1 VAEPERFRLRADAMA
16 GMARRLNLR
25 FALTVATVA
34 IIVIALFS
42 AGLRDR
48 EGGYGALTVGL
59 GLLALLAF
67 WSWRSRLT
75 RFRERWGSFTVLLE
89 PDALGRTVKGYPD
102 VRIPRAE
109 VASVGEA
116 PAGIVVRARGGA
128 AIVVPRELEGYERVR
143 AAVKAWKT
151 GTPT

>member
-1 VAEPERFRLRADAMA
+1 MAEPEHFRLRADAMA

-75 RFRERWGSFTVLLE
+75 RFRERWSSFTVVLE
-89 PDALGRTVKGYPD
+89 PEALGRTVKGYPD

-109 VASVGEA
+109 VTSVGEA

-143 AAVKAWKT
+143 AAVSAWKP
-151 GTPT
+151 GA